1 MSFGIYKNSQE
12 KESWKS
18 HFREKLS
25 AIIQLT
31 RKWTPK
37 THSPSFNGTGNDIKP
52 NWHLLFG
59 SIQNFPQKSTRT
71 IECGQSIVCSA
82 IDPLCSS
89 SRGDICLH
97 CKGKSTIPRQIWV
110 LWDTEKFFVSY
121 YKYNIR
127 GNSASIECKGEK
139 TENIKSEKLEGGVT
153 DALLKK
159 HENNSTATRTEQTD
173 LR

>member
-1 MSFGIYKNSQE
+1 MERGTIYNQ
-12 KESWKS
+12 
-18 HFREKLS
+18 
-25 AIIQLT
+25 I
-31 RKWTPK
+31 
-37 THSPSFNGTGNDIKP
+37 
-52 NWHLLFG
+52 
-59 SIQNFPQKSTRT
+59 
-71 IECGQSIVCSA
+71 
-82 IDPLCSS
+82 
-89 SRGDICLH
+89 DICCLDRYKTFLKKAHAQYNADNQSFARQLILFVRLLAVIYASIAHMPPLH
-97 CKGKSTIPRQIWV
+97 NSLYFPRQIWV

-159 HENNSTATRTEQTD
+159 HENNNTATRTEQTD